1 MKQWLLGFAAMISV
15 GMSVSVAQAAPAAQ
29 EQLSARLDKIR
40 SFSAAFEQVVTDP
53 DKKELSRGK
62 GTVSVSRP
70 NLFRWQV
77 AKPDE
82 NTLVSDG
89 KTLWHYD
96 PLLEQVSAMWL
107 KDATE
112 QTPFVL
118 LTRNDPKD
126 WINYRVSMQGNA
138 FTLKPIRSSN
148 TREFVVNVLPTGQ
161 ITHFYVVE
169 QDGQTSH
176 FTFNSWQ
183 ARALDPRQFRFAI
196 PKGAELD
203 DQRQ

>member
-1 MKQWLLGFAAMISV
+1 MKQWVVGFAAMISV
-15 GMSVSVAQAAPAAQ
+15 GYAYAAPIAQ
-29 EQLSARLDKIR
+29 EQLSARLDQIR
-40 SFSAAFEQVVTDP
+40 SFSASFEQVVTDP
-53 DKKELSRGK
+53 ERRELSRGK
-62 GTVSVSRP
+62 GTVAVSRP

-77 AKPDE
+77 ARPDE

-126 WINYRVSMQGNA
+126 WVNYRVSMQGNA
-138 FTLKPIRSSN
+138 FTLKPIKSSN

-161 ITHFYVVE
+161 ITSFFVVE

-176 FTFNSWQ
+176 FNFNNWQ
-183 ARALDPRQFRFAI
+183 AKALDPRLFRFAI
-196 PKGAELD
+196 PKGAEFD